1 MIKFK
6 LVADAE
12 FYAEDIDDAFLIL
25 ARHWLNTALGE
36 DDDQT
41 ITLGSISIH
50 PVEETDD

>member
-6 LVADAE
+6 LIADAE

-25 ARHWLNTALGE
+25 ARYWLNTALGE
-36 DDDQT
+36 DDQI
-41 ITLGSISIH
+41 ITPGSISIH